1 MFEGLKNKI
10 SGVIKGFVKKEEKEI
25 EEKEEIL
32 EEKQESNEKKEE
44 QDKISNED
52 KNNTKHNE
60 EQESKKKEEN
70 DKKNKEE
77 DNKKN
82 KEEDN
87 KAGSVGVAIDNK
99 QTKKDFKLNLSLN
112 TKIKKVFLNNIKLN
126 DSDINQLLDNLKMSL
141 LQSDVSYPT
150 ADKFIESLDTRLK
163 NTAFNSK
170 NISQQV
176 TEQVRFSLLEILN
189 KNIKNYIDLFALINK
204 KIKER
209 ETPVKILFIGPNGTG
224 KTTTIAKIAYNLK
237 QKNIS
242 SVLSASD
249 TFRAAAIE
257 QTEYHANKVGVPVI
271 KSRYGADPASVAFD
285 AINYAKAHN
294 ISAVLI
300 DSAGRQETNKNLINE
315 MMKIVRVTKPDITI
329 YVGESISGH
338 IIADQI
344 NEFSKFIKIDGIIL
358 TKLDCDAKGG
368 NAISIA
374 YDTDIPILFIG
385 TGEAYNALINYN
397 PDSIANSI
405 L

>member
-70 DKKNKEE
+70 D
-77 DNKKN
+77 KKN